1 MFRTIDS
8 PVQICVKENAAPSP
22 SPNAVASPGDATSG
36 SANVAVAR
44 SFSVGELVWGPVR
57 GFPAWPGKV
66 IEAPEDSRTIP
77 VDCVWVHWFGGR
89 AEWVTVNRL
98 KTLSEGLEA
107 HHRAQKEVRK

>member
-8 PVQICVKENAAPSP
+8 PMQISVQESAVPSP
-22 SPNAVASPGDATSG
+22 SPRAAVSPDATSS
-36 SANVAVAR
+36 SANVATTR

-66 IEAPEDSRTIP
+66 IEAPEDSRPIQ

-89 AEWVTVNRL
+89 TEWVAVNRL

-107 HHRAQKEVRK
+107 HHRAQKDVRK